1 MRRPRLEQRLLQP
14 QRSRRD
20 EQSSV
25 SQGTLPNVVSKGKSF
40 FVADANARLGS
51 AGVRSFFVVVS
62 KQDRQQKNGGSFCSL
77 RLSDRTGQCE
87 AVIWDDA
94 KPLVSPFGAGEVVAA
109 EFDIST
115 YSGRTQ
121 LVIKRLRRAEQHEY
135 ALADFQ
141 PHTKLSV
148 DELWTKLNGFVESF
162 TDPFLQQL
170 VRSFLDDP
178 EVAAQLRAAP
188 AAKALHHA
196 WIGGLLE
203 HIVSLLGLC
212 DVVCPHYPHVHR
224 DLVMTGAI
232 LHDVGKLEELRWN
245 LNFEYTLEGQMLGH
259 ITLGIASIERRIA
272 AIPNFPPELRLMVE
286 HIVLSH
292 HGRYEFG
299 SPKLPM
305 TPEAILFHYLDD
317 LDAKMFSVRTEL
329 ERSAQQGRGAA
340 EMTEWVRSLERPLL
354 DTQAFLKDA
363 DAIKA
368 PAEVTNDALPA
379 EE

>member
-1 MRRPRLEQRLLQP
+1 
-14 QRSRRD
+14 
-20 EQSSV
+20 
-25 SQGTLPNVVSKGKSF
+25 VSKSKRF
-40 FVADANARLGS
+40 FVADAAARLG
-51 AGVRSFFVVVS
+51 ATGVKSFFVVVS
-62 KQDRQQKNGGSFCSL
+62 KQDRQQKNGGSFCTL
-77 RLSDRTGQCE
+77 RLADRTGQCE
-87 AVIWDDA
+87 GVIWEDVKAQVAAFAVGD
-94 KPLVSPFGAGEVVAA
+94 VVAV

-121 LVIKRLRRAEQHEY
+121 LVVKQLRRADQHEY

-141 PHTKLSV
+141 PHTTLSI
-148 DELWTKLNGFVESF
+148 DELWTKLDGFVESF
-162 TDPFLQQL
+162 TDPFLHQL

-178 EVAAQLRAAP
+178 EVAAQLRSAP

-212 DVVCPHYPHVHR
+212 DLVCPHYRHVHR

-232 LHDVGKLEELRWN
+232 LHDIGKLEELRWN
-245 LNFEYTLEGQMLGH
+245 LNFEYTLGGQMLGH

-272 AIPNFPPELRLMVE
+272 AIPSFPPELRLMVE

-317 LDAKMFSVRTEL
+317 LDAKMFSVRMEL
-329 ERSAQQGRGAA
+329 ERSAQQGRGAG

-354 DTQAFLKDA
+354 DTQAFLKEA
-363 DAIKA
+363 DASKA